1 MKAYINIYLSK
12 NSGSLNAEFPGRI
25 YFKMKNNGVW
35 QNNYVSGIQN
45 PYAYNVGNL
54 KFYF

>member
-45 PYAYNVGNL
+45 PYVYNVGNL